1 MEQLILSLMPLDL
14 TCRYRY
20 HNHDNENQVPK
31 IDSRKVQQS
40 QQFTLPAQALKL
52 LLLGLLEQH
61 IRTRLY
67 VSQSAFRIRLSTVS
81 FQDSTV
87 VLWIIKELSI
97 KCSFL
102 YGRADFLEA
111 VKILVDRKV
120 NSAVMTRFSRSFWW
134 STLSKPR
141 SSQVDLSPLVSHIFK
156 PEQAQEAFQLHIK
169 GQDEKSEPVWKVILE
184 M

>member
-1 MEQLILSLMPLDL
+1 M
-14 TCRYRY
+14 
-20 HNHDNENQVPK
+20 
-31 IDSRKVQQS
+31 
-40 QQFTLPAQALKL
+40 
-52 LLLGLLEQH
+52 
-61 IRTRLY
+61 
-67 VSQSAFRIRLSTVS
+67 
-81 FQDSTV
+81 
-87 VLWIIKELSI
+87 IKELSI

-120 NSAVMTRFSRSFWW
+120 NSAVMRLFSRSFWW

-156 PEQAQEAFQLHIK
+156 PEQAQEAFKLHIK
-169 GQDEKSEPVWKVILE
+169 GQDEKLEPVWKVMLE

>member
-61 IRTRLY
+61 IRTCLY
-67 VSQSAFRIRLSTVS
+67 VSQSAFRIKLSTVAFS
-81 FQDSTV
+81 GHYGSAMDDKGVIHQ
-87 VLWIIKELSI
+87 VL
-97 KCSFL
+97 
-102 YGRADFLEA
+102 
-111 VKILVDRKV
+111 
-120 NSAVMTRFSRSFWW
+120 
-134 STLSKPR
+134 
-141 SSQVDLSPLVSHIFK
+141 IF
-156 PEQAQEAFQLHIK
+156 IWT
-169 GQDEKSEPVWKVILE
+169 S
-184 M
+184 